1 MIKLLKSYMSEV
13 RDIFDM
19 ASDISH
25 IDVIDLCTTKPE
37 DVLHEAMNTQMS
49 VTAMNLSFLK
59 LLFNRGIEPDIVLGE
74 SLGEFSA
81 LAASKAMSFEDVM
94 RLVYTRASMISGI
107 KTPSRMYVSL
117 GLPLNQVK
125 EGIAKIPKAL
135 GKVEI
140 GVINSDTQIVMG
152 GPAEALNALADIL
165 KDMGVYKVEHA
176 KVDHGF
182 HTSYMKEMEE
192 KYSAYID
199 TLKVNDPVH
208 SIILNCSA
216 QFGYTAQDIIT
227 DIKRQCCHT
236 VLWNDSL
243 KLLYSVGELL
253 IAEVGTGKT
262 IANIIRSTGYKG
274 KIYAVSERKDFD
286 AYLKCCAVQEDK

>member
-152 GPAEALNALADIL
+152 GPVEALNALADIL

-182 HTSYMKEMEE
+182 HTKKS
-192 KYSAYID
+192 
-199 TLKVNDPVH
+199 
-208 SIILNCSA
+208 
-216 QFGYTAQDIIT
+216 
-227 DIKRQCCHT
+227 T
-236 VLWNDSL
+236 VP
-243 KLLYSVGELL
+243 
-253 IAEVGTGKT
+253 I
-262 IANIIRSTGYKG
+262 
-274 KIYAVSERKDFD
+274 
-286 AYLKCCAVQEDK
+286 